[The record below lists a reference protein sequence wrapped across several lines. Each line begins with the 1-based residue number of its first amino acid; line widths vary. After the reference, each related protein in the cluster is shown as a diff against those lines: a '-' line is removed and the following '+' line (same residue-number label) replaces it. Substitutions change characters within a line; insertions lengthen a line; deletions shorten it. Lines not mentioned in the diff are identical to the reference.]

1 MDSNIEKK
9 INQKL
14 ELLKLRL
21 KEYNNK
27 MKEIELALKWFE
39 MNDISAYNTDEDLYV
54 EVNNDTTIHI
64 SNAEISYRADLYKEH
79 YEN

>member
-1 MDSNIEKK
+1 
-9 INQKL
+9 
-14 ELLKLRL
+14 
-21 KEYNNK
+21 

-39 MNDISAYNTDEDLYV
+39 MNDISAHNTDEDVYV

-64 SNAEISYRADLYKEH
+64 SNDEISYRADLYKEH

>member
-1 MDSNIEKK
+1 MIFQQET
-9 INQKL
+9 
-14 ELLKLRL
+14 LLKPLEIIL
-21 KEYNNK
+21 KTNK

-54 EVNNDTTIHI
+54 EVNNDTHILI

>member
-1 MDSNIEKK
+1 
-9 INQKL
+9 
-14 ELLKLRL
+14 
-21 KEYNNK
+21 
-27 MKEIELALKWFE
+27 MKEIQLALKWFE
-39 MNDISAYNTDEDLYV
+39 MNDISAYITGEDLYV